1 MTVIMILTIVTT
13 LMLERQSH
21 KVVIQW
27 ASDKEDLPD
36 NPYPKENKQNIQN
49 ISNILPISKVAQLHL
64 YYHIDEVL
72 NQVAILNLE
81 LETNSKA
88 SYLFL

>member
-1 MTVIMILTIVTT
+1 MTVITILTIVTT

-21 KVVIQW
+21 KVDVIQW

-72 NQVAILNLE
+72 NQVAIE
-81 LETNSKA
+81 LPA
-88 SYLFL
+88 SI